1 MEQDRKRQALGKGLG
16 ALIPGGEEPML
27 HGSPLQVPIEEVFP
41 NPNQP
46 RKKFEKNSL
55 KRLADSVREKG
66 ILQAILV
73 QKVPGGYELVAGE
86 RRLRAA
92 RLAGLRHIPVQVR
105 EIQEEE
111 KIEFA
116 LIENIQRENLNP
128 VEEAQAYRELQDRY
142 GFTQQEVAKKVGKD
156 RATVANSVRIL
167 ALPEYVK
174 KELVEG
180 NLSAGHARALL
191 SIDREADLRSML
203 SRILKKGL
211 SVREVERAVTRKKP
225 RTVARGKTVAKPIEL
240 IDLEKRLSRKLAAKV
255 RISAGKKGGRIE
267 VSYGSMS
274 ELNSLV
280 DILMSNKD
288 GGKK

>member
-16 ALIPGGEEPML
+16 ALIPGGEESAL
-27 HGSPLQVPIEEVFP
+27 HGSPLQVPVDEVFP

-55 KRLADSVREKG
+55 KGLADSIREKG

-105 EIQEEE
+105 ELQEEE

-142 GFTQQEVAKKVGKD
+142 GFTQQEVAKRVGKD
-156 RATVANSVRIL
+156 RATVANAVRIL

-225 RTVARGKTVAKPIEL
+225 RTVARGKTVTKSIEL

-255 RISAGKKGGRIE
+255 RINAGVRGGRIE
-267 VSYGSMS
+267 VSYSNLE
-274 ELNSLV
+274 ELNNLV
-280 DILMSNKD
+280 DILMSNRD

>member
-16 ALIPGGEEPML
+16 ALIPGGEESTPP
-27 HGSPLQVPIEEVFP
+27 GSLLLVPIDEVFP
-41 NPNQP
+41 NPDQP

-55 KRLADSVREKG
+55 KGLADSIREKG

-92 RLAGLRHIPVQVR
+92 RLAGLRRIPVQVR
-105 EIQEEE
+105 KLQEEE
-111 KIEFA
+111 KIELA

-142 GFTQQEVAKKVGKD
+142 GFTQLEVAKRVGKD
-156 RATVANSVRIL
+156 RATVANAVRIL

-174 KELVEG
+174 KELIEG
-180 NLSAGHARALL
+180 NISAGHARALL
-191 SIDREADLRSML
+191 SLDREADLRSML
-203 SRILKKGL
+203 SSIQKKGL
-211 SVREVERAVTRKKP
+211 SVRQVEQAVTRKKS
-225 RTVARGKTVAKPIEL
+225 RTDARGKKAAKPIEL
-240 IDLEKRLSRKLAAKV
+240 IDLEKRLSRKLAVKV
-255 RISAGKKGGRIE
+255 RINAGVKGGRVE
-267 VSYGSMS
+267 VFYCNLD

-280 DILMSNKD
+280 DILMSNRD